1 MRGTLFLVFSLLF
14 FFLIMNS
21 TIEDSSFPQTQDDIF
36 NLAGALSPGEQ
47 VKELIVVWMNERNSP
62 EMLPYRNDLVDSL
75 TKAVE
80 HQSEKIFE
88 QMEINTDTESRFIQ
102 MIQQTEIERIK
113 YLLRSYLRTRLFK
126 IEKFSLHLLRQPDV
140 REILSE
146 PEYDYA
152 QKYQEL
158 IEAHGYSAFLH
169 QLPASQQRQDEET
182 PEGSMVVQP
191 NLDAPVFASV
201 LADRLNIQTAGEM
214 LELEKGDL
222 YMLRYIDVRDF
233 LSLGQVRLV

>member
-80 HQSEKIFE
+80 HQASCF
-88 QMEINTDTESRFIQ
+88 SSSPFITYTCCCSLKKFLSKWKS
-102 MIQQTEIERIK
+102 IQI
-113 YLLRSYLRTRLFK
+113 RSLVLFK
-126 IEKFSLHLLRQPDV
+126 
-140 REILSE
+140 
-146 PEYDYA
+146 
-152 QKYQEL
+152 
-158 IEAHGYSAFLH
+158 
-169 QLPASQQRQDEET
+169 
-182 PEGSMVVQP
+182 
-191 NLDAPVFASV
+191 
-201 LADRLNIQTAGEM
+201 
-214 LELEKGDL
+214 
-222 YMLRYIDVRDF
+222 
-233 LSLGQVRLV
+233 

>member
-1 MRGTLFLVFSLLF
+1 
-14 FFLIMNS
+14 MNS

-126 IEKFSLHLLRQPDV
+126 VK
-140 REILSE
+140 
-146 PEYDYA
+146 
-152 QKYQEL
+152 
-158 IEAHGYSAFLH
+158 
-169 QLPASQQRQDEET
+169 
-182 PEGSMVVQP
+182 
-191 NLDAPVFASV
+191 
-201 LADRLNIQTAGEM
+201 
-214 LELEKGDL
+214 
-222 YMLRYIDVRDF
+222 
-233 LSLGQVRLV
+233 

>member
-1 MRGTLFLVFSLLF
+1 
-14 FFLIMNS
+14 
-21 TIEDSSFPQTQDDIF
+21 
-36 NLAGALSPGEQ
+36 
-47 VKELIVVWMNERNSP
+47 
-62 EMLPYRNDLVDSL
+62 
-75 TKAVE
+75 
-80 HQSEKIFE
+80 
-88 QMEINTDTESRFIQ
+88 MEINTDTESRFIQ

-140 REILSE
+140 HEILSE

-158 IEAHGYSAFLH
+158 IEAHGYAAFLH